1 MQFITN
7 GPDIPDRLLQL
18 HEEGRVVFFCGAGI
32 SFPAGLPGFGDLVKK
47 LVVKTK
53 IQSDALLKKAIRAGQ
68 YDRAVGLL
76 ETRDHGGR
84 EGVRQELPDIL
95 KPDPYPPENTA
106 THEALLTLGR
116 NRKGDTRLVTT
127 NFDRLFEEVI
137 ASKNLQVEHF
147 QAPLL
152 PVPKARWDGLVYL
165 HGLLSPEPSAAELD
179 RLVISSGDFG
189 LAYLTER
196 WAAQFVSELFRN
208 YTVCFVGYSLNDPV
222 LRYMTDALAADR
234 LMGES
239 PREMFA
245 FDSFSK
251 GKEVK
256 IAEDWRAKNVTP
268 VLYRAQNR
276 HTYLHKTLRVW
287 ADTYRDGVYGKE
299 KIVVEYALS
308 RPLAST
314 KQDDFVGRMIWALS
328 DASGLPAKR
337 FAELDL
343 VPSLDWLEPLSTERF
358 HHADL
363 ALFGVPPKAAV
374 NEKLSFS
381 LTHRPPPYDLAPPMA
396 LVGNGVRP
404 TEWDEVMR
412 RLADWLTRHLND
424 PKLLLWLVRAGGQPH
439 DRLVSRIESRLEEL
453 TKLEENNDT
462 KELNNIRANAPM
474 AIPGPAMRTLWRLL
488 LTGRVRT
495 TGTPNSALLVF
506 YRWERAFKRDGLSP
520 SLRLLLR
527 QVLTPYVSLR
537 EPFRWPEGFQDP
549 GEPQLIRS
557 LVGREVVLS
566 MVNTRRILEK
576 LPRISGW
583 PDALPDLLT
592 DFSALLRD
600 ALDLM
605 RELEMVD
612 DQHDHSYMEQ
622 PSISEHPQNLNIM
635 DWTVLIALTRD
646 AWLETAKQSPARARN
661 TAEVWWETPYPLFRR
676 MAFFAAA
683 HGDIIP
689 ARQALDWLLADSR
702 RWLWNLHTRREVVR
716 LLIALAPRL
725 AKNESTEL
733 EQAVLAGPPPS
744 MYNDEDDPDLRTRV
758 EEHAKWL
765 RLAKIAEVEGVK
777 LGRNGQA
784 LLDKLTDNYG
794 WQLSEGDRDEFSI
807 WVGGGVA
814 DFAPQPARLKT
825 PRRRR
830 DLVEWLEQHSDS
842 ESSVKDDWQQ
852 RCRDN
857 FPTTACSL
865 CALARKDIWPSDRWK
880 KALETWS
887 EERYAKRAWRYLG
900 KLLAN
905 SPMEF
910 FQALIPSMSL
920 RLLSTAATVDI
931 HNAEFV
937 TVIKRIL
944 ALDHEDPNGQ
954 QDLVIRAINHP
965 VGHAT
970 EALLNWWLRKT
981 PEDGQGLPIEVSD
994 LFSRLCETN
1003 SGQFRHGR
1011 LLLTMNVLVLFRVDR
1026 GWTEGHLLPL
1036 FDWRQSKD
1044 EACSAWTGFLHG
1056 ARLYPPLM
1064 NALKSSFLDTAMH
1077 YAELGQ
1083 EQQRRYASLLTFA
1096 ALETRDI
1103 FSEEE
1108 LAAATGTLPP
1118 EGLQEVADALVRAL
1132 ESAGEQ
1138 REEYWK
1144 NRVQLY
1150 IKSIWPNS
1158 NVGKTQMI
1166 SQSFAELCIAA
1177 RKEFPDAVKLLR
1189 HWLQPLEDHH
1199 ELCVASLCGQFPEAA
1214 LTFLDLI
1221 IGEGFQWL
1229 SGELN
1234 NCLNEVGNTE
1244 PRLANDQRFTRL
1256 RDLARQAE

>member
-179 RLVISSGDFG
+179 CLVISSGDFG

-251 GKEVK
+251 GKEEK

-268 VLYRAQNR
+268 VLYRAHNR
-276 HTYLHKTLRVW
+276 HAYLHKTLCTW
-287 ADTYRDGVYGKE
+287 ADTYRDGVHGKE
-299 KIVVEYALS
+299 KIVVEHARS
-308 RPLAST
+308 HPVAST
-314 KQDDFVGRMIWALS
+314 KQDDFVGRMLWALS

-337 FAELDL
+337 FAELDP

-374 NEKLSFS
+374 NKKLSFS
-381 LTHRPPPYDLAPPMA
+381 LTHGPPPYDLAPPMA
-396 LVGNGVRP
+396 LVGNGVSP

-412 RLADWLTRHLND
+412 RLAHWLTRHLND
-424 PKLLLWLVRAGGQPH
+424 PKLLLWLVRSGGQPH
-439 DRLVSRIESRLEEL
+439 DKLVSFIESRLEEL
-453 TKLEENNDT
+453 TNPLEENNDT

-495 TGTPNSALLVF
+495 TGAPNSALLVF

-537 EPFRWPEGFQDP
+537 EPFRWPKGFQDP

-612 DQHDHSYMEQ
+612 DQRDHSYMEQ

-702 RWLWNLHTRREVVR
+702 RWLWDPHTLREVVR

-807 WVGGGVA
+807 WMEGGDAGSVGHLSTL
-814 DFAPQPARLKT
+814 QT

-830 DLVEWLEQHSDS
+830 ELISWLKQHPKTSFS
-842 ESSVKDDWQQ
+842 EGDDWRQ

-857 FPTTACSL
+857 FPTTACAL
-865 CALARKDIWPSDRWK
+865 YALAQEQTWPTDRWQE
-880 KALETWS
+880 ALGAWS
-887 EERYAKRAWRYLG
+887 DGNYAKRSWRYLG
-900 KLLAN
+900 RLLAN
-905 SPMEF
+905 ASEVEL
-910 FQALIPSMSL
+910 QALVPSISL
-920 RLLSTAATVDI
+920 WLRSAAPTASNHETEFILL
-931 HNAEFV
+931 
-937 TVIKRIL
+937 IKRIL
-944 ALDHEDPNGQ
+944 EFSHQFQGGLEG
-954 QDLVIRAINHP
+954 LVVRAINHP
-965 VGHAT
+965 VGHVT
-970 EALLNWWLRKT
+970 EALLRWWCRSTL
-981 PEDGQGLPIEVSD
+981 EDGQGLPIEVSGI
-994 LFSRLCETN
+994 FSRLCETN
-1003 SGQFRHGR
+1003 NDQSRHGR
-1011 LLLTMNVLVLFRVDR
+1011 LFLAMNVLVLFRVDR
-1026 GWTEGHLLPL
+1026 KWTERHLLPL

-1214 LTFLDLI
+1214 LTFLDCLI
-1221 IGEGFQWL
+1221 IGEVVQWL
-1229 SGELN
+1229 SDN
-1234 NCLNEVGNTE
+1234 
-1244 PRLANDQRFTRL
+1244 
-1256 RDLARQAE
+1256 

>member
-32 SFPAGLPGFGDLVKK
+32 SFPAGLPGFGELVKQ
-47 LVVKTK
+47 LVDDFMPL
-53 IQSDALLKKAIRAGQ
+53 DAVLKNAIRAKR
-68 YDRAVGLL
+68 YDTAMGIL
-76 ETRDHGGR
+76 ESSVVGGR
-84 EGVRQELPDIL
+84 ENVRKALSCKLTSVLSSPKAI
-95 KPDPYPPENTA
+95 A
-106 THEALLTLGR
+106 THEALLTLAR
-116 NRKGDTRLVTT
+116 SREDHTRLVTT
-127 NFDRLFEEVI
+127 NFDRLFEEVF
-137 ASKNLQVEHF
+137 ASKNLKVERFQV
-147 QAPLL
+147 PLL

-165 HGLLSPEPSAAELD
+165 HGLLSPEPTAAKLD
-179 RLVISSGDFG
+179 CLVISSGDFG

-208 YTVCFVGYSLNDPV
+208 YAVCFVGYSLNDPV

-251 GKEVK
+251 GKEEK

-268 VLYRAQNR
+268 VLYRAHNR
-276 HTYLHKTLRVW
+276 HAYLHKTLRTW
-287 ADTYRDGVYGKE
+287 ADTYRDGVFGKE
-299 KIVVEYALS
+299 KIVVEHARS
-308 RPLAST
+308 HPVAST
-314 KQDDFVGRMIWALS
+314 KQDDFVGRMLWALS

-337 FAELDL
+337 FAELDP
-343 VPSLDWLEPLSTERF
+343 VPSLDWLEPLSTECF

-363 ALFGVPPKAAV
+363 ALFGVPPTAAV
-374 NEKLSFS
+374 NKTLSFS
-381 LTHRPPPYDLAPPMA
+381 LTHRPPPYVLAPPMA
-396 LVGNGVRP
+396 LVGNGVSP
-404 TEWDEVMR
+404 TEWDKVMR

-424 PKLLLWLVRAGGQPH
+424 PKLLLWLVRSGGQPH
-439 DRLVSRIESRLEEL
+439 DKLVSFIESRLEEL

-495 TGTPNSALLVF
+495 TGAPNSALLVF

-612 DQHDHSYMEQ
+612 DQRDHSYMEQ
-622 PSISEHPQNLNIM
+622 PSISEHPQNLDIM

-702 RWLWNLHTRREVVR
+702 RWLWDPHTLREVVR
-716 LLIALAPRL
+716 LLIALVPRL

-807 WVGGGVA
+807 WMEGGDAGSVGHLSTL
-814 DFAPQPARLKT
+814 QT

-830 DLVEWLEQHSDS
+830 ELISWLKQHPKTSFS
-842 ESSVKDDWQQ
+842 EGDDWRQ

-857 FPTTACSL
+857 FPTTACAL
-865 CALARKDIWPSDRWK
+865 YALAQEQTWPTDRWQE
-880 KALETWS
+880 ALGAWS
-887 EERYAKRAWRYLG
+887 DGNYAKRSWRYLG
-900 KLLAN
+900 RLLAN
-905 SPMEF
+905 ASEVEL
-910 FQALIPSMSL
+910 QALVPSISL
-920 RLLSTAATVDI
+920 WLRSAAPTASNHETEFILL
-931 HNAEFV
+931 
-937 TVIKRIL
+937 IKRIL
-944 ALDHEDPNGQ
+944 EFSHQFQGGLEG
-954 QDLVIRAINHP
+954 LVVRAINHP
-965 VGHAT
+965 VGHVT
-970 EALLNWWLRKT
+970 EALLRWWCRSTL
-981 PEDGQGLPIEVSD
+981 EDGQGLPIEVSGI
-994 LFSRLCETN
+994 FSRLCETN
-1003 SGQFRHGR
+1003 NDQSRHGR
-1011 LLLTMNVLVLFRVDR
+1011 LFLAMNVLVLFRVDR
-1026 GWTEGHLLPL
+1026 KWTERHLLPL

-1150 IKSIWPNS
+1150 IKAIWPNS

-1234 NCLNEVGNTE
+1234 NYLNEVGNTE